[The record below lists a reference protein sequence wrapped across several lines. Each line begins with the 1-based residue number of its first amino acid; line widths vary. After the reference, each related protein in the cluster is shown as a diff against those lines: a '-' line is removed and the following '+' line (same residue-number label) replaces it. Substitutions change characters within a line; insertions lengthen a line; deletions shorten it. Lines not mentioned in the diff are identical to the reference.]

1 MKKLLFSSLL
11 LFFSSLAFAQ
21 EDSEKVEMAIINDS
35 TTIKI
40 QDTLIVNIPSSFEF
54 ATIEEQKKTLGL
66 GRLKQ
71 IGDIGGTLGHG
82 IAMIGVGGTDLSAVQ
97 SGIKIMGASSTIT
110 SAGMASDAIDDL
122 NVSKKSKSIIGK
134 KLIVTELH
142 KYPISAVDHA
152 YFAIAKLF
160 NSKKKYKVY
169 LVPALYSKEVITMGE
184 LERLKK

>member
-1 MKKLLFSSLL
+1 MKNLLFSILL
-11 LFFSSLAFAQ
+11 LFFSSLTFAQ

-40 QDTLIVNIPSSFEF
+40 QDTLIVNIPTSFEF

-97 SGIKIMGASSTIT
+97 SGIKIMGASSAIT

-142 KYPISAVDHA
+142 KYPISAIDHA
-152 YFAIAKLF
+152 YFAIATLF
-160 NSKKKYKVY
+160 KSKKKYKVY
-169 LVPALYSKEVITMGE
+169 LVPALYSKEVITMSE
-184 LERLKK
+184 FERLKK